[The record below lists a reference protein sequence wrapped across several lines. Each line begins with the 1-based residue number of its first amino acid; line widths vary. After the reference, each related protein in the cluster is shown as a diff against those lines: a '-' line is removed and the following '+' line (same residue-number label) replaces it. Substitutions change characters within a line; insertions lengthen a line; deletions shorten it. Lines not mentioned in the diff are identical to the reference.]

1 MFTID
6 PSCDKPIMLLNKQ
19 IGKTTLEN
27 GEWDGVP
34 YIDGAEF
41 QEELMWL
48 DTMGKTSIGIYINCP
63 GGSVMQAANIFS
75 AILKTKTPVDTYNV
89 GLCASAAGL
98 VFMAGRKRYMAD
110 YAQFMMHPVGSTNG
124 EADGEADV
132 QAAQAFTDMCSKML
146 AGKSNLTPE
155 LVSYLMSVTTWLNAE
170 QCQEKGIC
178 TDIEATS
185 DANRK
190 GMPTPDVSA
199 MLAFSNNILQTTFSN
214 LKHKQMDFTKITNAL
229 GIVENSNEAV
239 ILAAI
244 TNMSEAKAAAD
255 QALQAAKDEAAA
267 LQAQLDAANQKI
279 ADAEAAQ
286 AAAEQEAADVA
297 AESAATD
304 LVNSFANKI
313 GTATDAIAEW
323 KNKAKTDFEGTK
335 KLLELLPLNKAGVRA
350 TNVLATGAPK
360 KNVEAIM
367 MEIRNR
373 AAVK

>member
-1 MFTID
+1 
-6 PSCDKPIMLLNKQ
+6 
-19 IGKTTLEN
+19 
-27 GEWDGVP
+27 
-34 YIDGAEF
+34 
-41 QEELMWL
+41 
-48 DTMGKTSIGIYINCP
+48 
-63 GGSVMQAANIFS
+63 
-75 AILKTKTPVDTYNV
+75 
-89 GLCASAAGL
+89 
-98 VFMAGRKRYMAD
+98 
-110 YAQFMMHPVGSTNG
+110 
-124 EADGEADV
+124 
-132 QAAQAFTDMCSKML
+132 
-146 AGKSNLTPE
+146 
-155 LVSYLMSVTTWLNAE
+155 
-170 QCQEKGIC
+170 
-178 TDIEATS
+178 
-185 DANRK
+185 
-190 GMPTPDVSA
+190 
-199 MLAFSNNILQTTFSN
+199 
-214 LKHKQMDFTKITNAL
+214 MDFTKITNAL